1 MTQEQFIYWVRG
13 FIAGKD
19 YISAQDTLILKEQ
32 AEKACVVTF
41 SSPTITPSSP
51 TITPLRLREPYG
63 KGQYEPYVKG
73 PIDYPTPIVT
83 S

>member
-32 AEKACVVTF
+32 AEKAGVVTF
-41 SSPTITPSSP
+41 SSP

-73 PIDYPTPIVT
+73 PSDYPTPIVT